1 MIQGFSLGLY
11 IVSFAPLWL
20 AILFTDI
27 VSLVETDTNHWTE
40 WISIVSILIAFI
52 IGSIITYLGFRMA
65 EHNTSCRKEFVL
77 VNAVEEKTIT
87 SDMILTY
94 VLPLIA
100 FDFTK
105 WDQMALFI
113 LFFGILAFLCVRH
126 NYYFVNVMLELVAG
140 YRVYKCVLKDSN
152 GEKEQMVISR
162 RKMNNFRNDEVCI
175 TTLNNEYGFEVK
187 IPQSNNG

>member
-1 MIQGFSLGLY
+1 MIRGFSLGLY
-11 IVSFAPLWL
+11 IVSFAPLWV
-20 AILFTDI
+20 AILFNDI
-27 VSLVETDTNHWTE
+27 VSLVQTDINHWTE
-40 WISIVSILIAFI
+40 WISIVSILIVFI
-52 IGSIITYLGFRMA
+52 MASIITYLGFRMA
-65 EHNTSCRKEFVL
+65 GNNTGCRKEYVL

-113 LFFGILAFLCVRH
+113 LFFGVLAFLCVRH

-187 IPQSNNG
+187 ILQSNND